1 MFTGPV
7 LLALLIGA
15 VIGFAAGVLVYRNN
29 KKLLDAKVSELEAKA
44 ADLEA
49 QLKAKVGK

>member
-7 LLALLIGA
+7 LLALLVGA
-15 VIGFAAGVLVYRNN
+15 VIGFVAGVLVYRNN
-29 KKLLDAKVSELEAKA
+29 VKKAEELLKQAEAKA